1 MERGLNLQGH
11 VEGAARDVPIPLA
24 SLGADCGT
32 QAGEKAW
39 DLDTSQRGAT
49 PPFQANL
56 SYSRCRRSL
65 SRPAPE
71 SVA

>member
-24 SLGADCGT
+24 SPGADRGT

-49 PPFQANL
+49 P
-56 SYSRCRRSL
+56 L
-65 SRPAPE
+65 SRPICPTAGVD
-71 SVA
+71 VA